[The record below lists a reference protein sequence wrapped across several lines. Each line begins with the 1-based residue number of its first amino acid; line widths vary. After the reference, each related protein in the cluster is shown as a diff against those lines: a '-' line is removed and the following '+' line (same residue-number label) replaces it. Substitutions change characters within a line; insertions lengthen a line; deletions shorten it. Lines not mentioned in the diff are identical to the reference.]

1 MIPEQIPTTHE
12 AHTMNILITGGTG
25 FIGSALVSSLLK
37 EGHKVTALSR
47 RPDTASKMLGTE
59 IATISN
65 LEQLT
70 PEHHFHVIIN
80 LAGAPI
86 FDRHWSDARKQVI
99 RDSRIQL
106 TEQLISYIKSASLKP
121 ELLISA
127 SAIGYY
133 GDQGNQVLNESS
145 TPHEDFS
152 QRLCA
157 DWEATAQLASQF
169 GVRVCLIRTG
179 LVLAHDGG
187 LLQRM
192 LIPFNLGLGGTLGN
206 GQQWMSWIHR
216 ADWIAIAN
224 SMISNTAMQG
234 AYNATAPYP
243 VTNREFTN
251 ILAQQLKRPTLL
263 PMPAW
268 LLKIL
273 LGERSELV
281 LASQRVLP
289 ERLLTEHFHFQYP
302 ELVTALAEISTHHD

>member
-1 MIPEQIPTTHE
+1 
-12 AHTMNILITGGTG
+12 MNILITGGTG
-25 FIGSALVSSLLK
+25 FIGRALVCSLLK
-37 EGHKVTALSR
+37 EHHKITALSR
-47 RPDTASKMLGTE
+47 RPDTINKILGAE
-59 IATISN
+59 VATLSN

-70 PEHHFHVIIN
+70 SEHHFHVIIN

-86 FDRHWSDARKQVI
+86 FDCHWSDARKQVI

-106 TEQLISYIKSASLKP
+106 TEQLISYIKAAVVKP

-157 DWEATAQLASQF
+157 DWEATAQLASQY

-192 LIPFNLGLGGTLGN
+192 LLPFNLGLGGTLGS

-216 ADWIAIAN
+216 ADWIAIAKL
-224 SMISNTAMQG
+224 MISNTAMQG
-234 AYNATAPYP
+234 AYNATAPHP
-243 VTNREFTN
+243 VTNREFTK
-251 ILAQQLKRPTLL
+251 ILAQHLNRPALL

-273 LGERSELV
+273 LGERSELI

-289 ERLLTEHFHFQYP
+289 ERLLTENFHFQYP
-302 ELVTALAEISTHHD
+302 ELASALAEIGINHD